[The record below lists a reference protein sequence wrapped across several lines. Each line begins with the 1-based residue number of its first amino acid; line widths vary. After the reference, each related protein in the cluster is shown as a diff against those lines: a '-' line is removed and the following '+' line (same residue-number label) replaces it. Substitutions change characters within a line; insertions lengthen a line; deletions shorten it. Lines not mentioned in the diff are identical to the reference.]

1 MNQGLQAESF
11 WYDFSQDLIRKQ
23 DMEKSII
30 KSADEPNLGL
40 IRNFDDTG
48 FIFSDHGIQ
57 AELPISDCYSVPSM
71 TELKTFD
78 Q

>member
-30 KSADEPNLGL
+30 KSADEPNLEYRNHIAIPNSELRELL
-40 IRNFDDTG
+40 IGRMTPTSVCLSPG
-48 FIFSDHGIQ
+48 FTSIP
-57 AELPISDCYSVPSM
+57 LPS
-71 TELKTFD
+71 F
-78 Q
+78 